1 MVTPVPTLSAGG
13 WIVTPQQKADY
24 LMAYFYESMY
34 NQTYVFAGQVTSIQY
49 IIEQNSG
56 NMAKTCDAL
65 RTALEQY
72 LKRYYNSVIVQVT
85 SDDVTS
91 GNPSSLVNVT
101 VYISVVDAGVAYGF
115 SQLISMA
122 DSKFLKAVSIN
133 NTGSAPSNTILQQ
146 LTT

>member
-13 WIVTPQQKADY
+13 WIVTQQQKADY

-34 NQTYVFAGQVTSIQY
+34 NQTYVFAGQITSIQY

-56 NMAKTCDAL
+56 NIAKTCDAL

-72 LKRYYNSVIVQVT
+72 LKRYYDSVIVQVT
-85 SDDVTS
+85 SDDVTA
-91 GNPSSLVNVT
+91 GNPSSLVNLT
-101 VYISVVDAGVAYGF
+101 LYISVKEDGEMYGF
-115 SQLISMA
+115 SQLISMSN
-122 DSKFLKAVSIN
+122 SKFLKAVSIN
-133 NTGSAPSNTILQQ
+133 NNGVAPSNTILQQ